1 MYVLLELGRLD
12 EAKVL
17 GAQMGRLSNRAQE
30 PFRRAF
36 LIEGV
41 PRCLAR
47 LGEWDAAAEVWG
59 RAPLEQAFRADA
71 LVGLV
76 HLYLARASNQT
87 SAGLKSLKEIRQ
99 NVDLECAIII
109 PVNNEGITRDL
120 EKELL
125 KLKRKLE
132 KLLPQKSANTTQ
144 TRINAPRNVTTEKGA
159 RGLAH
164 GREQRGFALLP
175 GRAGTPAM
183 PRRKVVPRSND

>member
-1 MYVLLELGRLD
+1 MHVLLELGRLD
-12 EAKVL
+12 EAKV

-109 PVNNEGITRDL
+109 PVNDEGITRDL

-125 KLKRKLE
+125 KLAQTRKT
-132 KLLPQKSANTTQ
+132 PSQKSANTTQ
-144 TRINAPRNVTTEKGA
+144 TRINAPRNVTTEKGS
-159 RGLAH
+159 
-164 GREQRGFALLP
+164 P
-175 GRAGTPAM
+175 
-183 PRRKVVPRSND
+183 